1 MLLVNADR
9 SKSDC
14 WSDWSVSVGNF
25 RFAEDDITDDILVLF
40 DKKWKRLDM
49 IFSLPKLMSDK
60 VLVCPLLIQIPETF
74 ADEYFNVLEI
84 IFLLLPDVH

>member
-1 MLLVNADR
+1 
-9 SKSDC
+9 
-14 WSDWSVSVGNF
+14 
-25 RFAEDDITDDILVLF
+25 
-40 DKKWKRLDM
+40 M